1 MAIAEGFFHSAQD
14 AFQMTINE
22 DTVRWLVETMPEYWN
37 LIKFEGTV
45 VGSTLI
51 MPTSRPVMTGFL
63 AGTLTE
69 AGLFEALRQSRTR
82 STECVYC
89 AGAALLEPHR
99 GQGLALASLKISI
112 DSFIERENPR
122 PTFYYWLYSDR
133 GKPLAL
139 ALRRYLAAKRLP
151 FLERA
156 QA

>member
-1 MAIAEGFFHSAQD
+1 MMID
-14 AFQMTINE
+14 E

-45 VGSTLI
+45 IGSTLI

-63 AGTLTE
+63 DGALTE
-69 AGLFEALRQSRTR
+69 AGLFEVLRQSRTR

-112 DSFIERENPR
+112 DSFIEREIPR
-122 PTFYYWLYSDR
+122 PTFYYWLYSDQGR
-133 GKPLAL
+133 PLAL
-139 ALRRYLAAKRLP
+139 ALRRYLAAKGLP
-151 FLERA
+151 LLERA
-156 QA
+156 QTGRVAMRENPIERV

>member
-1 MAIAEGFFHSAQD
+1 MAIAEGCFHSAQD

-22 DTVRWLVETMPEYWN
+22 DTVRWLVETVPEYWN

-45 VGSTLI
+45 IGSTLI
-51 MPTSRPVMTGFL
+51 MPTSRPVMAGFL
-63 AGTLTE
+63 DGTLTE
-69 AGLFEALRQSRTR
+69 AGLFEALRRSRTR
-82 STECVYC
+82 SNECAYC

-133 GKPLAL
+133 GRPLAL
-139 ALRRYLAAKRLP
+139 ALRRHLAAKGLP
-151 FLERA
+151 LLERA